1 MKKTIALILFLIIL
15 FPLFSSPCFEELET
29 ITLSVMASSSVPKMT
44 LPGVDKEGDGL
55 IPDKVTFSSSD
66 VSLYYDALSSK
77 PQNINIIDSALFA
90 VSQRSSL
97 MQQIQM
103 MLLEK
108 GYERDDLV
116 VDGVIELKAQ
126 REPDEMTLLMGK
138 DLSSISLR
146 VASDLTLT
154 QRGKVWK
161 VKGVLEVFGDSKGN
175 LVVQSKEFTVNT
187 LKYKVDLKY
196 RLKSSG

>member
-1 MKKTIALILFLIIL
+1 
-15 FPLFSSPCFEELET
+15 
-29 ITLSVMASSSVPKMT
+29 MASSSVPKMT

-108 GYERDDLV
+108 GYEFLEEDMV
-116 VDGVIELKAQ
+116 CEDGKYYPMMKVRPPVADTAGEDAEVKCWDTVQLKYGKLLLEKQHPVLREYLEREIRIYQSILEGLKAKDSDRIRQ
-126 REPDEMTLLMGK
+126 RKEELEQEL
-138 DLSSISLR
+138 
-146 VASDLTLT
+146 VEAE
-154 QRGKVWK
+154 
-161 VKGVLEVFGDSKGN
+161 KGM
-175 LVVQSKEFTVNT
+175 
-187 LKYKVDLKY
+187 KYYAV
-196 RLKSSG
+196 

>member
-55 IPDKVTFSSSD
+55 IPYKVTFSSSD

-138 DLSSISLR
+138 DLSSISLI
-146 VASDLTLT
+146 VTSDLTLT

-187 LKYKVDLKY
+187 MKDKVDLKY